1 MATMRA
7 IAIQGSKGPATA
19 MYVTDIARPVPI
31 PGQVLVKIRA
41 FGLNRMDIL
50 QREGLYPLPSY
61 APETMGV
68 EFSGVIEQLGDEATA
83 MESGFKCGDEV
94 FGLAY
99 GGTYISHGTGASGF
113 CNWAKSG
120 WGFVRNQQHN
130 QKAYSGRTGA
140 YAEYIVVSTKTLF
153 HKPAQLSWEEAAGI
167 PETWMTATQA
177 LLLIG
182 EFQSGQSVLWHAGA
196 SSVSIA
202 GIQLAKARG
211 ASAIYATAGSP
222 EKIHFLEQ
230 ELGVTKAFN
239 YKTDKWAAELQKLT
253 TGVNLVVDFIGAP
266 YFQNNLDI
274 AARDGRIILLGLMG
288 GAKLP
293 EGVNIAPLLYKRLRL
308 EASGLRSRDLEYQKT
323 LRDMLVDYALP
334 KFCDRSFKVHIEK
347 VFQFE
352 DIVEA
357 HQLLEKNQTKGKII
371 SSIRTRVIQVST
383 SGFSVIVSLGYE
395 QLPVYTGG
403 VQWEVGNF
411 HVHSDKDQELSA
423 GQIAIEPRTNKSVCA
438 CGRYGIDVGTEGYLD
453 LMDGDTRI
461 TTLHFDS
468 HYQSNT
474 NTFQAMETNNSCLVE
489 VGDWNQEMERWEM
502 ST

>member
-1 MATMRA
+1 MRA

-113 CNWAKSG
+113 CHWAKSG

-130 QKAYSGRTGA
+130 QKAYGGRTGA

-347 VFQFE
+347 PRSALGLFKSLPQ
-352 DIVEA
+352 DSP
-357 HQLLEKNQTKGKII
+357 L
-371 SSIRTRVIQVST
+371 
-383 SGFSVIVSLGYE
+383 LGYE

-438 CGRYGIDVGTEGYLD
+438 CGGYGIDVGTEGYLD

-468 HYQSNT
+468 PYQSNT

-489 VGDWNQEMERWEM
+489 
-502 ST
+502 

>member
-1 MATMRA
+1 
-7 IAIQGSKGPATA
+7 

-113 CNWAKSG
+113 CHWAKSG

-202 GIQLAKARG
+202 GIQLAQARG

-288 GAKLP
+288 GANLP

-371 SSIRTRVIQVST
+371 YIRRSSELAISSHIDIRTWETTVSDILSMDRPQRSSLSSETHTLGALALYSRRKTEQPSIRTRVIQVST
-383 SGFSVIVSLGYE
+383 SGFSVIVSLSHIYWIRYSRCNVFLLTIVTEVVSSYQFTLEASNGKCKTYSRHYQPALE
-395 QLPVYTGG
+395 SG
-403 VQWEVGNF
+403 VN
-411 HVHSDKDQELSA
+411 H
-423 GQIAIEPRTNKSVCA
+423 
-438 CGRYGIDVGTEGYLD
+438 
-453 LMDGDTRI
+453 
-461 TTLHFDS
+461 TTL
-468 HYQSNT
+468 
-474 NTFQAMETNNSCLVE
+474 
-489 VGDWNQEMERWEM
+489 
-502 ST
+502 

>member
-83 MESGFKCGDEV
+83 MESGFKCRDEV

-99 GGTYISHGTGASGF
+99 G
-113 CNWAKSG
+113 
-120 WGFVRNQQHN
+120 
-130 QKAYSGRTGA
+130 GA
-140 YAEYIVVSTKTLF
+140 YAEYIVVSTKTIL

-182 EFQSGQSVLWHAGA
+182 EFQCGQSVLWHAGA

-239 YKTDKWAAELQKLT
+239 YKTDKWAAELQRLT

-266 YFQNNLDI
+266 YFQSNLDI
-274 AARDGRIILLGLMG
+274 AAQDGRIILLGLMG
-288 GAKLP
+288 GSKLP

-308 EASGLRSRDLEYQKT
+308 EASGLRSRDLEYQQT
-323 LRDMLVDYALP
+323 LRDTLIDYALP
-334 KFCDRSFKVHIEK
+334 KFCDGSFKVHIEK

-371 SSIRTRVIQVST
+371 CTIGSQ
-383 SGFSVIVSLGYE
+383 
-395 QLPVYTGG
+395 
-403 VQWEVGNF
+403 
-411 HVHSDKDQELSA
+411 
-423 GQIAIEPRTNKSVCA
+423 
-438 CGRYGIDVGTEGYLD
+438 
-453 LMDGDTRI
+453 
-461 TTLHFDS
+461 
-468 HYQSNT
+468 
-474 NTFQAMETNNSCLVE
+474 
-489 VGDWNQEMERWEM
+489 
-502 ST
+502 

>member
-1 MATMRA
+1 
-7 IAIQGSKGPATA
+7 

-113 CNWAKSG
+113 CHWAKSG

-308 EASGLRSRDLEYQKT
+308 EASGLRSRDLEYQKS

-334 KFCDRSFKVHIEK
+334 KFCERSFKVHIEK

-383 SGFSVIVSLGYE
+383 SGFSVIVSLSHIYWIRYSRCNVFLLTIVTEVMSSYQFTLEASNGKCKTYSRHYQPALE
-395 QLPVYTGG
+395 SG
-403 VQWEVGNF
+403 VN
-411 HVHSDKDQELSA
+411 H
-423 GQIAIEPRTNKSVCA
+423 
-438 CGRYGIDVGTEGYLD
+438 
-453 LMDGDTRI
+453 
-461 TTLHFDS
+461 TTL
-468 HYQSNT
+468 
-474 NTFQAMETNNSCLVE
+474 
-489 VGDWNQEMERWEM
+489 
-502 ST
+502 

>member
-1 MATMRA
+1 
-7 IAIQGSKGPATA
+7 
-19 MYVTDIARPVPI
+19 
-31 PGQVLVKIRA
+31 
-41 FGLNRMDIL
+41 
-50 QREGLYPLPSY
+50 
-61 APETMGV
+61 
-68 EFSGVIEQLGDEATA
+68 
-83 MESGFKCGDEV
+83 
-94 FGLAY
+94 
-99 GGTYISHGTGASGF
+99 
-113 CNWAKSG
+113 
-120 WGFVRNQQHN
+120 
-130 QKAYSGRTGA
+130 
-140 YAEYIVVSTKTLF
+140 
-153 HKPAQLSWEEAAGI
+153 
-167 PETWMTATQA
+167 MTATQA

-239 YKTDKWAAELQKLT
+239 YRTDKWAAELQKLT

-323 LRDMLVDYALP
+323 LRDMLVDYPLP

-371 SSIRTRVIQVST
+371 CMIGSQ
-383 SGFSVIVSLGYE
+383 
-395 QLPVYTGG
+395 
-403 VQWEVGNF
+403 
-411 HVHSDKDQELSA
+411 
-423 GQIAIEPRTNKSVCA
+423 
-438 CGRYGIDVGTEGYLD
+438 
-453 LMDGDTRI
+453 
-461 TTLHFDS
+461 
-468 HYQSNT
+468 
-474 NTFQAMETNNSCLVE
+474 
-489 VGDWNQEMERWEM
+489 
-502 ST
+502 

>member
-113 CNWAKSG
+113 CHWAKSG

-140 YAEYIVVSTKTLF
+140 YAEYIVVSIKTLF

-222 EKIHFLEQ
+222 EKVHFLEQ

-371 SSIRTRVIQVST
+371 CMI
-383 SGFSVIVSLGYE
+383 G
-395 QLPVYTGG
+395 
-403 VQWEVGNF
+403 GNF

-474 NTFQAMETNNSCLVE
+474 NTFQAMETNNFCLVD
-489 VGDWNQEMERWEM
+489 VGDWNQENGALGNVHVTGLKLE
-502 ST
+502 

>member
-19 MYVTDIARPVPI
+19 MYVTDIAKPVPI

-83 MESGFKCGDEV
+83 MESAFKCGDEV

-99 GGTYISHGTGASGF
+99 GGTYLSDGTAASVF
-113 CNWAKSG
+113 CHWVESC
-120 WGFVRNQQHN
+120 WEFVRNKRHN
-130 QKAYSGRTGA
+130 QKAYSGRSGA

-167 PETWMTATQA
+167 PE
-177 LLLIG
+177 
-182 EFQSGQSVLWHAGA
+182 
-196 SSVSIA
+196 
-202 GIQLAKARG
+202 
-211 ASAIYATAGSP
+211 
-222 EKIHFLEQ
+222 KIRFLEQ

-239 YKTDKWAAELQKLT
+239 YKTDNWAAETQRLT

-266 YFQNNLDI
+266 YFQGNLDI
-274 AARDGRIILLGLMG
+274 AAQDGRIILLGLMG

-323 LRDMLVDYALP
+323 LRDMLLDYALP
-334 KFCDRSFKVHIEK
+334 KFCDGSFKVHIEK

-371 SSIRTRVIQVST
+371 
-383 SGFSVIVSLGYE
+383 
-395 QLPVYTGG
+395 
-403 VQWEVGNF
+403 
-411 HVHSDKDQELSA
+411 
-423 GQIAIEPRTNKSVCA
+423 
-438 CGRYGIDVGTEGYLD
+438 
-453 LMDGDTRI
+453 
-461 TTLHFDS
+461 
-468 HYQSNT
+468 
-474 NTFQAMETNNSCLVE
+474 
-489 VGDWNQEMERWEM
+489 
-502 ST
+502 